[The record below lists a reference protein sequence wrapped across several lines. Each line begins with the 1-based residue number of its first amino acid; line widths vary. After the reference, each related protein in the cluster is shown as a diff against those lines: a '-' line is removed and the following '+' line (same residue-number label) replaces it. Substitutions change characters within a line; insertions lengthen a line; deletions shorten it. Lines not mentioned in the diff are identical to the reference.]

1 MKTRLKVLQDVTV
14 TTDGLYCGE
23 TRHQL
28 CSMCTL
34 EGGKCTLFGLAQLAR
49 DDEGWLRA
57 DACLKAEERAREA
70 AH

>member
-23 TRHQL
+23 SKRHL
-28 CSMCTL
+28 CSMCTP
-34 EGGKCTLFGLAQLAR
+34 GGKCSLFGFAQLAL
-49 DDEGWLRA
+49 DAEGWLRA

>member
-28 CSMCTL
+28 CGKWTP
-34 EGGKCTLFGLAQLAR
+34 GGKCSLFGFAQLAL
-49 DDEGWLRA
+49 DVEGWLRA